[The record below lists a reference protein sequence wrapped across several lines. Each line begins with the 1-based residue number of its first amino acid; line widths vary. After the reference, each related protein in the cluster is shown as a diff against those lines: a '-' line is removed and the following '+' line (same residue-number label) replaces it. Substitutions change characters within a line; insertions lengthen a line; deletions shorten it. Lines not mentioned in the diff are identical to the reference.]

1 MTLVTSTTVLG
12 SLIDELE
19 VFVKARELVQRAT
32 SFEPGF
38 SSPSSPLALL
48 RSTRHIARYDSLA
61 TPSQRQRLTTVPWL
75 RTYGELH

>member
-38 SSPSSPLALL
+38 SSRVNQRWSMEPPSGAS
-48 RSTRHIARYDSLA
+48 S
-61 TPSQRQRLTTVPWL
+61 
-75 RTYGELH
+75 GNCC

>member
-48 RSTRHIARYDSLA
+48 RST
-61 TPSQRQRLTTVPWL
+61 
-75 RTYGELH
+75 

>member
-1 MTLVTSTTVLG
+1 MVKQAQTVP
-12 SLIDELE
+12 
-19 VFVKARELVQRAT
+19 LVQRAT

-61 TPSQRQRLTTVPWL
+61 TPSQRQRLTTAPWL